1 MASIESFTNMSMEL
15 PHDADRVDFGSI
27 DDLSLWEWGTSGVN
41 PGCTN
46 GHHSGSVEQMW
57 GLSSSQDM
65 LNGTKFGAGSIAGEP
80 TQEPSPPMSQ
90 IGRQNTYQDDE
101 ISITHVTGF
110 SEDPISSDTTASDLL
125 FDLSKDVDCR
135 CSSQLSQLIHLV
147 SLRLAKPTT
156 LDVVFAVE
164 QQLNRTKD
172 TISTCAQCSFNSPY
186 VSMMF
191 CTSISWVI
199 EHLQTYIRESIS
211 VSALNSQVTYL
222 KIGGLTLIVLVVI
235 WVAQSYTQTWKR
247 LRHIPSAHI
256 TAPFSYYWLGR
267 TTYSGRQYWV
277 LRNLHAKHG
286 PLVRIGPNEVLTDDP
301 NVLRTVSSTRSNYA
315 RSDWYHAGR
324 FNPYRDNLFTILDP
338 RAHKKAKARSMAAY
352 NGRDTGDLEG
362 IIDEQVKK
370 FIEVI
375 RNRYVIASPGNGQ
388 PLLDL
393 VAITSY
399 FTMDVITRM
408 GFGKAVGYL
417 EDEKDH
423 YDFLG
428 TVDELWPR
436 MSTVADVPWIR
447 KFLFSPFVL
456 KFVGPKTSDT
466 KGFGALMGFAAEWVG
481 RRFSAPDGGHKDFL
495 ASLMAKGFTE
505 EECQSEGLFLL
516 LAGSESTANAM
527 RSILVHTMSSPA
539 VYNRLVTEIQN
550 AVRAENVSY
559 PVALEQARRLPYLQ
573 AIIYE
578 GLRMRPPILGLFP
591 KIVPLDE
598 SPIFHDKLLP
608 PGTAVCMNMSSM
620 LQSTALF
627 GADADVFRPERF
639 TEADEETR
647 RQMEL
652 DVEMV
657 FGYGGWVCA
666 GKNIAMMDIAKV
678 VFEMF
683 RLFDLQ
689 LVKPFEPCE
698 NIGYGVFLDKGLKVR
713 VSAKM

>member
-1 MASIESFTNMSMEL
+1 MEE
-15 PHDADRVDFGSI
+15 
-27 DDLSLWEWGTSGVN
+27 LSPEPRYRL
-41 PGCTN
+41 
-46 GHHSGSVEQMW
+46 
-57 GLSSSQDM
+57 
-65 LNGTKFGAGSIAGEP
+65 FGARIRRQSIWHIA
-80 TQEPSPPMSQ
+80 
-90 IGRQNTYQDDE
+90 
-101 ISITHVTGF
+101 
-110 SEDPISSDTTASDLL
+110 
-125 FDLSKDVDCR
+125 
-135 CSSQLSQLIHLV
+135 
-147 SLRLAKPTT
+147 
-156 LDVVFAVE
+156 
-164 QQLNRTKD
+164 
-172 TISTCAQCSFNSPY
+172 
-186 VSMMF
+186 
-191 CTSISWVI
+191 
-199 EHLQTYIRESIS
+199 
-211 VSALNSQVTYL
+211 
-222 KIGGLTLIVLVVI
+222 IVLVVI
-235 WVAQSYTQTWKR
+235 WVAQNYIRTWKR

-277 LRNLHAKHG
+277 LRDLHAKHG

-301 NVLRTVSSTRSNYA
+301 NVLRTVSSTRSNCA

-338 RAHKKAKARSMAAY
+338 EAHKKAKARSMAAY
-352 NGRDTGDLEG
+352 NGRDTGGLEG

-370 FIEVI
+370 FIDVI

-428 TVDELWPR
+428 TVDGLWPR

-495 ASLMAKGFTE
+495 ASFRPNFSFHASLMAKGFTE

-527 RSILVHTMSSPA
+527 RSILVHTISSPT
-539 VYNRLVTEIQN
+539 VYNRLVAEIQN

-559 PVALEQARRLPYLQ
+559 PITLEQARKLPYLQ

-591 KIVPLDE
+591 KIVPPEE
-598 SPIFHDKLLP
+598 SPIFHEKLLP

-647 RQMEL
+647 KQMEL

-657 FGYGGWVCA
+657 FGYGSWVCA

-678 VFEMF
+678 VFEMV

-689 LVKPFEPCE
+689 LVKPFEPCD
-698 NIGYGVFLDKGLKVR
+698 NIGYGVFMDKGLKVR

>member
-1 MASIESFTNMSMEL
+1 MEE
-15 PHDADRVDFGSI
+15 
-27 DDLSLWEWGTSGVN
+27 LS
-41 PGCTN
+41 P
-46 GHHSGSVEQMW
+46 
-57 GLSSSQDM
+57 
-65 LNGTKFGAGSIAGEP
+65 
-80 TQEPSPPMSQ
+80 
-90 IGRQNTYQDDE
+90 
-101 ISITHVTGF
+101 
-110 SEDPISSDTTASDLL
+110 
-125 FDLSKDVDCR
+125 
-135 CSSQLSQLIHLV
+135 
-147 SLRLAKPTT
+147 
-156 LDVVFAVE
+156 
-164 QQLNRTKD
+164 
-172 TISTCAQCSFNSPY
+172 
-186 VSMMF
+186 
-191 CTSISWVI
+191 
-199 EHLQTYIRESIS
+199 ESIWHI
-211 VSALNSQVTYL
+211 A
-222 KIGGLTLIVLVVI
+222 IVLVVI
-235 WVAQSYTQTWKR
+235 WVAQNYIRTWKR

-277 LRNLHAKHG
+277 LRDLHAKHG

-324 FNPYRDNLFTILDP
+324 FNPYRDNLFTIIDP
-338 RAHKKAKARSMAAY
+338 GAHKKAKARSMAAY
-352 NGRDTGDLEG
+352 NGRDTGGLEG
-362 IIDEQVKK
+362 IIDEQVKI
-370 FIEVI
+370 FIDVI
-375 RNRYVIASPGNGQ
+375 RNRYVVASPGNGQ

-456 KFVGPKTSDT
+456 N
-466 KGFGALMGFAAEWVG
+466 FAAEWVG

-527 RSILVHTMSSPA
+527 RSILVHTMSSPT
-539 VYNRLVTEIQN
+539 VYNRLVAEIQN

-559 PVALEQARRLPYLQ
+559 PITLDQARRLPYLQ

-598 SPIFHDKLLP
+598 SPIFHEKLLP

-657 FGYGGWVCA
+657 FGYGGW
-666 GKNIAMMDIAKV
+666 
-678 VFEMF
+678 MF

-689 LVKPFEPCE
+689 LVKPFEPCD
-698 NIGYGVFLDKGLKVR
+698 NIGYGVFMDKGLKVR

>member
-1 MASIESFTNMSMEL
+1 MVRLE
-15 PHDADRVDFGSI
+15 AD
-27 DDLSLWEWGTSGVN
+27 
-41 PGCTN
+41 
-46 GHHSGSVEQMW
+46 
-57 GLSSSQDM
+57 
-65 LNGTKFGAGSIAGEP
+65 
-80 TQEPSPPMSQ
+80 
-90 IGRQNTYQDDE
+90 
-101 ISITHVTGF
+101 
-110 SEDPISSDTTASDLL
+110 
-125 FDLSKDVDCR
+125 
-135 CSSQLSQLIHLV
+135 
-147 SLRLAKPTT
+147 
-156 LDVVFAVE
+156 
-164 QQLNRTKD
+164 
-172 TISTCAQCSFNSPY
+172 
-186 VSMMF
+186 
-191 CTSISWVI
+191 
-199 EHLQTYIRESIS
+199 
-211 VSALNSQVTYL
+211 
-222 KIGGLTLIVLVVI
+222 
-235 WVAQSYTQTWKR
+235 
-247 LRHIPSAHI
+247 AHI

-277 LRNLHAKHG
+277 LRDLHAKHG

-301 NVLRTVSSTRSNYA
+301 NVLRTVSSTRSNCA

-338 RAHKKAKARSMAAY
+338 EAHKKAKARSMAAY
-352 NGRDTGDLEG
+352 NGRDTGGLEG

-370 FIEVI
+370 FIDVI

-428 TVDELWPR
+428 TVDGLWPR
-436 MSTVADVPWIR
+436 MSTVAD
-447 KFLFSPFVL
+447 
-456 KFVGPKTSDT
+456 
-466 KGFGALMGFAAEWVG
+466 
-481 RRFSAPDGGHKDFL
+481 

-527 RSILVHTMSSPA
+527 RSILVHTISSPT
-539 VYNRLVTEIQN
+539 VYNRLVAEIQN

-559 PVALEQARRLPYLQ
+559 PITLEQARKLPYLQ

-591 KIVPLDE
+591 KIVPPEE
-598 SPIFHDKLLP
+598 SPIFHEKLLP

-647 RQMEL
+647 KQMEL

-657 FGYGGWVCA
+657 FGYGSWVCA

-678 VFEMF
+678 VFEMV

-689 LVKPFEPCE
+689 LVKPFEPCD
-698 NIGYGVFLDKGLKVR
+698 NIGYGVFMDKGLKVR